1 MIESAAY
8 FESYCHVLEQ
18 LKEMDAWLALPM
30 QDYIVHGKSQDITQ
44 PDYLKSLFGEKKEEV
59 A

>member
-1 MIESAAY
+1 
-8 FESYCHVLEQ
+8 
-18 LKEMDAWLALPM
+18 MDDWPALPM

-44 PDYLKSLFGEKKEEV
+44 PDYLKELFAEKKEEV